1 MKKFL
6 SILMSMVMVVT
17 MLPRGSFA
25 EENDKENV
33 TNEKQQ
39 AKEIK
44 SEKDNVNTDSEG
56 VFKYLQDKFS
66 LLINF
71 VKEKAPQVW
80 EKIKP
85 YVEQCKTWGKDYYK
99 NASEFADKVGKLG
112 LVATV
117 VLSALTAKVVWKV
130 LKYIVALF
138 DDDRPGQTGSC
149 ASNSPGSAN
158 CKQATMYACPNSGY
172 QQLCS
177 YAG

>member
-25 EENDKENV
+25 DEDVAIKNQRD
-33 TNEKQQ
+33 EKTTF
-39 AKEIK
+39 
-44 SEKDNVNTDSEG
+44 EKDNVNTDSEG
-56 VFKYLQDKFS
+56 AFKYLQDKFS

-85 YVEQCKTWGKDYYK
+85 YVDKGEIWCKDYYK
-99 NASEFADKVGKLG
+99 NVSEFADKVGKLG
-112 LVATV
+112 IVATV

-138 DDDRPGQTGSC
+138 DDDKPGQSGSC
-149 ASNSPGSAN
+149 AYPTGECQTLRSW
-158 CKQATMYACPNSGY
+158 
-172 QQLCS
+172 
-177 YAG
+177 AG